1 MDMKKILQA
10 LDNPASKKTEGT
22 GDMKRLLQIM
32 EGKGSTNRLTQA
44 ESIIINNDAKPITQ
58 PMLNKSKDAKPSM
71 IGKYFK
77 TVETELAES
86 QERKE
91 DRAAMLAKRVME
103 RVMPKDDG
111 TFTPSFAQQISQT
124 PDKPA
129 GGNVIPQ
136 ATVILGG
143 KEYRVNLEGDLR
155 GRYSPGP
162 DVPRITAQGYIE
174 GDVIT
179 LKINPPKME
188 EGVAGPKQC
197 WPGHRKVGTKP
208 GTGKNAGKRVNDCEK
223 IKGK

>member
-1 MDMKKILQA
+1 MKKILQA
-10 LDNPASKKTEGT
+10 VDGASPKKPAEGSN
-22 GDMKRLLQIM
+22 DMKKFMRIV
-32 EGKGSTNRLTQA
+32 EGKGNLNRLTQA
-44 ESIIINNDAKPITQ
+44 ESIIIQEPSTKTITS
-58 PMLNKSKDAKPSM
+58 PVLNISKDAKPSM

-77 TVETELAES
+77 TIQEELLEAE
-86 QERKE
+86 ERSK
-91 DRAAMLAKRVME
+91 DRASMIAQRVTE

-111 TFTPSFAQQISQT
+111 TFTPSFGQQMSQT
-124 PDKPA
+124 PAKPA
-129 GGNVIPQ
+129 GGNVIPK
-136 ATVILGG
+136 ATVVLGG

-162 DVPRITAQGYIE
+162 DVPRVTAQGYIE

-179 LKINPPKME
+179 LTINPPKMQ
-188 EGVAGPKQC
+188 EGVAGPQQC